1 MMFSRTFIAILISGA
16 APVLAQTY
24 QADVQA
30 ARADFNSYAEVD
42 QAHIR
47 YLSTHTI
54 PDDIPAE
61 AVQAFWLPHLSPE
74 TVLQRQIPQRVG
86 ETKFYRIDLRDL
98 GWTVESWLKLGKQ
111 YPYAGGYENP
121 LFVRADWLIWITSDT
136 ANSTLYYD
144 LLYAKTG
151 APKNRSD
158 FLERWRVDL
167 KDAAGFEQAIV
178 IDEGSSG
185 VALRTRLVVRRQTPA
200 GYYWE
205 TFDSEAGEGK
215 NDPIAHL
222 GGGLEYDAQEL
233 IASIPKI
240 DLVSGERG
248 AAQAY
253 LLTDGAGNRVEEASA
268 RIVVDSSD
276 KIPLIRTPGS
286 CIRCHSTGLL
296 NLPRNLVRELVT
308 DGVEILSKDKRQAE
322 GIERL
327 YLGKLDKE
335 LTRNQE
341 DFAAFVASVCD
352 LEPTVVTKAYA
363 DVLTFYEAS
372 VTLKQAAIEVYAES
386 SDELKNA
393 IAYYA
398 EAQGSVAARLA
409 MLAHG
414 KDIPRRIWETD
425 VYERAKAAL
434 QLWRDRR

>member
-1 MMFSRTFIAILISGA
+1 MFSRAFIAIVISSA

-24 QADVQA
+24 QADVRA
-30 ARADFNSYAEVD
+30 AQADFQSYAEVD
-42 QAHIR
+42 RAYIR

-54 PDDIPAE
+54 PTDIPAE
-61 AVQAFWLPHLSPE
+61 AVQAFWLPHLSAE
-74 TVLQRQIPQRVG
+74 TILQRQIPQRVG
-86 ETKFYRIDLRDL
+86 DTKFFRIDLRDL
-98 GWTVESWLKLGKQ
+98 GWTVDAWLKLGKE

-121 LFVRADWLIWITSDT
+121 LFVRVDWLIWITSDT

-144 LLYAKTG
+144 LLYAETG
-151 APKNRSD
+151 APKNREE

-167 KDAAGFEQAIV
+167 KDADGFEQAIV

-205 TFDSEAGEGK
+205 TFDSEIGEGE
-215 NDPIAHL
+215 NDPLEHL
-222 GGGLEYDAQEL
+222 GGGLKYDAQEL

-240 DLVSGERG
+240 DLVTGERG

-276 KIPLIRTPGS
+276 RIPLIRTPGS

-308 DGVEILSKDKRQAE
+308 DGVEIYSKDKQQAE
-322 GIERL
+322 AIERL

-352 LEPTVVTKAYA
+352 LEPVAVTKAYA
-363 DVLTFYEAS
+363 DVLGFYEANVS
-372 VTLKQAAIEVYAES
+372 LEQAAIELAAVDA
-386 SDELKNA
+386 DELRNA

-398 EAQGSVAARLA
+398 EAQGQAAPRLA

-414 KDIPRRIWETD
+414 KDIPRRIWEAD
-425 VYERAKAAL
+425 VYDRAKAAL
-434 QLWRDRR
+434 KLWRDRP